1 MFALLLIDASGE
13 IAHVGVN
20 FESVSDADTE
30 LVTAS
35 VIANRTGMVANAESN
50 RFNSKFRIAFFS

>member
-1 MFALLLIDASGE
+1 
-13 IAHVGVN
+13 
-20 FESVSDADTE
+20 
-30 LVTAS
+30 